1 MKLSRPQKI
10 ALDKLTAEW
19 ECSYTMG
26 VSRKTSHALVKK
38 GLAESRGEGSP
49 RAIFAPTI
57 AIEYRKALAT

>member
-1 MKLSRPQKI
+1 MNIDNRRKLLQ
-10 ALDKLTAEW
+10 
-19 ECSYTMG
+19 
-26 VSRKTSHALVKK
+26 RKNRKYLLVKK